1 MVKYAGE
8 ITMSWEEI
16 LKKELYTFD
25 EINQEWVNS
34 NTLMILQGRP
44 MKYVTL
50 FYRGLSTNYKK
61 PTMIASYVQRSGNT
75 HLSIDVYLSD
85 TNDFPIN
92 SDSITFN
99 EFSFDYDVKVTEQ
112 EVTEDGLKTR
122 KKEFKFN

>member
-1 MVKYAGE
+1 
-8 ITMSWEEI
+8 MSWEEI

>member
-1 MVKYAGE
+1 M
-8 ITMSWEEI
+8 TWEKI

-25 EINQEWVNS
+25 EINQKWVND
-34 NTLMILQGRP
+34 NTLMILEGRP

-50 FYRGLSTNYKK
+50 FYRDLPTDFKK
-61 PTMIASYVQRSGNT
+61 PTMIASYAQRSGKRPDYT

-92 SDSITFN
+92 SEFITFN
-99 EFSFDYDVKVTEQ
+99 KFSFDYDVKVTEQ
-112 EVTEDGLKTR
+112 KVTEDGLKTR